1 MNQKIEARFHSMRF
15 PSGKVSIGHKAIETL
30 ESEFA
35 TIQELCELKGKSV
48 LDIGA
53 WDGYFS
59 FAAERAGAK
68 SVLANDYYCWIS
80 EGMGSKNNFDH
91 AKKEFES
98 RVNEL
103 CAKPEDIPLIPNSF
117 DIVLLLGVTYHVR
130 NPISLLNRCAILAK
144 EQVIVE
150 TEFRDDGH
158 PEPILYLIL
167 GDELAGDPTNWNVPN
182 RSGAIG
188 MMQAAGFR
196 DIKAIPHPTL
206 PSSRL
211 FLSGTPIATSIEP

>member
-1 MNQKIEARFHSMRF
+1 MRF
-15 PSGKVSIGHKAIETL
+15 PDGEISRGHKTIDTL

-35 TIQELCELKGKSV
+35 TILQSVNFNGKTV

-53 WDGYFS
+53 WDGFFS
-59 FAAERAGAK
+59 FSAEKAGAK

-80 EGMGSKNNFDH
+80 EGMGSKNNFNV
-91 AKKEFES
+91 AKKKFDS

-103 CAKPEDIPLIPNSF
+103 LAKPEDIPLIPGSF

-158 PEPILYLIL
+158 SEPILYLIL

-196 DIKAIPHPTL
+196 DVKAIPHPTL

-211 FLSGTPIATSIEP
+211 FLSGIPTATSIEP